1 MQRRWFVML
10 VGVTLT
16 LSAVSHAQWNDN
28 RNGPDNDRP
37 MNRENAI
44 NVVVAPGRTVSF
56 TFFSSADNENAI
68 CIYNEA
74 TMSKVHEAGNDS
86 RSLAPWSLSNTGA
99 QAIRL
104 IVSGWHK
111 DEAPSPTSLWRQGPR
126 QYMRAGGIGHWE
138 GGFEDPGDES
148 LGQPLDY
155 DDITFGVV
163 IQ

>member
-44 NVVVAPGRTVSF
+44 NVMVAPGRTVSF
-56 TFFSSADNENAI
+56 TCFSSADNENAI

-86 RSLAPWSLSNTGA
+86 RSLAPWSL
-99 QAIRL
+99 
-104 IVSGWHK
+104 
-111 DEAPSPTSLWRQGPR
+111 E
-126 QYMRAGGIGHWE
+126 
-138 GGFEDPGDES
+138 
-148 LGQPLDY
+148 
-155 DDITFGVV
+155 
-163 IQ
+163 